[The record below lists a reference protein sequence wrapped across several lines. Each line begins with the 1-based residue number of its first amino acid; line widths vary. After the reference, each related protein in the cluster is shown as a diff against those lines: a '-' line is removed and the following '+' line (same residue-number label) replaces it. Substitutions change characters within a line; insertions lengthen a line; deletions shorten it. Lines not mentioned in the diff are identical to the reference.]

1 MFEPIVYS
9 NRRNE
14 LRTML
19 RKGLI
24 LFLGNTYS
32 PINYPSNA
40 YKFRQDSNF
49 LYYFGIDKP
58 NLVGVMDLEG
68 GRDTL
73 YGDDFTM
80 DDIIWMGAQPTIAEL
95 AKKANIASTRPLKDI
110 RIDLAQAIHA
120 GRPIHFLPPY
130 RAEHLLTLSDWL
142 GIMPQA
148 VKNYESR
155 ELVHAVINQRS
166 IKEACEIE
174 ELDRVSEVGYNMQ
187 VAAMR
192 LATPGNHEHVIAG
205 ILEGIAHS
213 FGYMTSFSTIL
224 SQNGQT
230 LHNEDHS
237 QVLSHGRLLLVDCG
251 AESDLHY
258 ASDHTRVT
266 PVSGKFTNE
275 QLAVYNT
282 VLAAHDYAIE
292 LSKPGIPYL
301 QIHLKAC
308 EKLTEGLQALG
319 VMKGNLQDSVANG
332 AHALFMPHG
341 LGHMM
346 GLDTHDMEGLGETLV
361 GYDKETKRSEQFGTA
376 SLRCGRKLQKGF
388 VVTVEPG
395 IYFIPALID
404 KWKAEHIN
412 TEYINFDRLNDFRS
426 FGGIRL
432 EDDILITD
440 DGCRLIGKKQIP
452 IKPEDI
458 IATMNTKS

>member
-14 LRTML
+14 LRATL

-24 LFLGNTYS
+24 LFLGNSAS
-32 PINYPSNA
+32 PINYPSNT

-58 NLVGVMDLEG
+58 DLVGIIDLEG
-68 GRDTL
+68 GRDTI
-73 YGDDFTM
+73 YGNDFSM
-80 DDIIWMGAQPTIAEL
+80 DDIIWMGDQPKLAEL
-95 AKKANIASTRPLKDI
+95 AQKANVASTRPLKEVAIDI
-110 RIDLAQAIHA
+110 TQAIHA

-130 RAEHLLTLSDWL
+130 RAEHLLTLSKWL
-142 GIMPQA
+142 GIMPLS
-148 VKNYESR
+148 VENYVSR
-155 ELVHAVINQRS
+155 ELLLAVINQRS
-166 IKEACEIE
+166 VKSRCEIE
-174 ELDRVSEVGYNMQ
+174 ELDRIAEVGYNMH
-187 VAAMR
+187 VAAMQ

-258 ASDHTRVT
+258 VSDHTRVT
-266 PVSGKFTNE
+266 PVSGKFTDE

-282 VLAAHDYAIE
+282 VLAAHDYAIAV
-292 LSKPGIPYL
+292 SRPDVPY
-301 QIHLKAC
+301 QKIHLDAC
-308 EKLTEGLQALG
+308 TKLVEGLQALG
-319 VMKGNLQDSVANG
+319 VMKGNIQDSVANG

-346 GLDTHDMEGLGETLV
+346 GLDTHDMEGLGEKYV

-376 SLRCGRKLQKGF
+376 SLRFGRKLQKGF

-412 TEYINFDRLNDFRS
+412 TEYINFDRLNDFRT

-432 EDDILITD
+432 EDDILITE
-440 DGCRLIGKKQIP
+440 DGCRILGEKQIP
-452 IKPEDI
+452 IKPEDV
-458 IATMNTKS
+458 IATMNSKS

>member
-1 MFEPIVYS
+1 MFDREVYA
-9 NRRNE
+9 NRRKE
-14 LRTML
+14 LRRL
-19 RKGLI
+19 VHKGVI
-24 LFLGNTYS
+24 LMLGNSYT
-32 PINYPSNA
+32 PINYPKNP

-49 LYYFGIDKP
+49 LYYFGIDRP
-58 NLVGVMDLEG
+58 GLCAIRDLEG
-68 GRDTL
+68 GRDII
-73 YGDDFTM
+73 YGNDFSM
-80 DDIIWMGAQPTIAEL
+80 DDIIWRGNQPTISEL
-95 AKKANIASTRPLKDI
+95 AQRVAVQSVRPLE
-110 RIDLAQAIHA
+110 DLRVELTLAIKS

-130 RAEHLLTLSDWL
+130 RSEHFLVLSKLLGVMPDSVRNYTSEELTL
-142 GIMPQA
+142 
-148 VKNYESR
+148 
-155 ELVHAVINQRS
+155 AVIQQRS

-174 ELDRVSEVGYNMQ
+174 ELDRVAEVGYKMQ
-187 VAAMR
+187 VTAMR

-266 PVSGKFTNE
+266 PVSGEFTKE

-292 LSKPGIPYL
+292 LAKPNIPYL

-319 VMKGNLQDSVANG
+319 IMQGNLQDSIANG

-346 GLDTHDMEGLGETLV
+346 GLDTHDMEGLNEDLV
-361 GYDKETKRSEQFGTA
+361 GYDKETKRSEQFGTG
-376 SLRCGRKLQKGF
+376 SLRCGRKLQSGF

-404 KWKAEHIN
+404 KWRAEHIN
-412 TEYINFDRLNDFRS
+412 AEYINFDRLDDFRT

-440 DGCRLIGKKQIP
+440 NGCRLIGKKQIP
-452 IKPEDI
+452 IKPEDVL
-458 IATMNTKS
+458 ATMNSEA